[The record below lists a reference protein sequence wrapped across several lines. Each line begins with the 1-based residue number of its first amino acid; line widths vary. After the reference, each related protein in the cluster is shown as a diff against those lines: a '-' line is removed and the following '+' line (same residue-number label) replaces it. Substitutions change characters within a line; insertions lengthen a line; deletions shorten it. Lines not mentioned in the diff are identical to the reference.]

1 MEHPNKPTVVTALQ
15 ALGKEDWKIE
25 GDYPTNEAEFL
36 DRFWISTGVDEI
48 DANIFSNNPD
58 DFGITWAQISE
69 KLTELLA
76 VWHTKDYYRD
86 RAEAYP
92 TIADQMDMQYWDAEN
107 STTTWKDAV
116 EAVKAAYPKPE

>member
-1 MEHPNKPTVVTALQ
+1 MEHPNKPTVATALQ

-58 DFGITWAQISE
+58 DFGITWTQISE

-92 TIADQMDMQYWDAEN
+92 TVADQMDMQYWDAEN

>member
-1 MEHPNKPTVVTALQ
+1 MEHPNKPTVATALQ